1 MTTFLLLRVPESFPW
16 ELKVENE
23 MPISVLWPP
32 ADFSDNLKLLS
43 DPKGQPVALIGPG
56 NAVAIAESNKC
67 RVQLI

>member
-1 MTTFLLLRVPESFPW
+1 MTTFLLLRVPESFLW

-32 ADFSDNLKLLS
+32 ADSDNLKPLS